1 LKHINRSI
9 AANAWNTKA
18 LNLKS
23 AVLRRLG
30 RFKDAAQVA
39 SNTLTFDP
47 LNFWAGHELYLAK
60 NAAGLKK
67 EAAEAMNT
75 LKVKSRGEVQSCL
88 EMAVDYGNCGLWD
101 EAIQCLHLLVDS
113 KGKEQCTHA
122 MVYYYLGYFCQK
134 KGNTN
139 KASRYYRMASEM
151 PPDYCF
157 PFRLETIDV
166 LNSAM
171 NNNPSDALAP
181 YYLGNLLYD
190 NQPERAIKEWE
201 KSKDMDDSF
210 ATVHRNLGLVYART
224 ENNVPKAIA
233 GLEKAVA
240 CDKKDPR
247 VYYELDLL
255 YEAGGVLPQKRLK
268 LLEDNHRTI
277 IKRDD
282 ALSREIVLCVLL
294 QQYDRAIELL
304 ASRHFHTWEG
314 GGRIHNVY
322 VDAHLLRGQKKL
334 KDKRYQEALK
344 DFEAALEYPENLEVG
359 RPKRDRRT
367 CQTYFFIGTAY
378 EVFGDTQKA
387 REYFAK
393 SASVEVGQ
401 SEYSYYKGLAF
412 KKLGQEDKAKRTFDE
427 LKESAKPGPAVRFFA
442 KFGEEQAHNI
452 RTANIH
458 YISGLA
464 YLGKGMQEEAQAE
477 FEKALELNIN
487 HLWARV
493 HLSEL

>member
-1 LKHINRSI
+1 
-9 AANAWNTKA
+9 
-18 LNLKS
+18 
-23 AVLRRLG
+23 
-30 RFKDAAQVA
+30 
-39 SNTLTFDP
+39 
-47 LNFWAGHELYLAK
+47 
-60 NAAGLKK
+60 
-67 EAAEAMNT
+67 
-75 LKVKSRGEVQSCL
+75 
-88 EMAVDYGNCGLWD
+88 
-101 EAIQCLHLLVDS
+101 
-113 KGKEQCTHA
+113 
-122 MVYYYLGYFCQK
+122 
-134 KGNTN
+134 
-139 KASRYYRMASEM
+139 
-151 PPDYCF
+151 
-157 PFRLETIDV
+157 
-166 LNSAM
+166 
-171 NNNPSDALAP
+171 
-181 YYLGNLLYD
+181 
-190 NQPERAIKEWE
+190 
-201 KSKDMDDSF
+201 
-210 ATVHRNLGLVYART
+210 
-224 ENNVPKAIA
+224 
-233 GLEKAVA
+233 
-240 CDKKDPR
+240 
-247 VYYELDLL
+247 
-255 YEAGGVLPQKRLK
+255 VLPQKRLK

-334 KDKRYQEALK
+334 KYKKYQEALK

-359 RPKRDRRT
+359 RPKRDRRA
-367 CQTYFFIGTAY
+367 CQTYFFIGSAY
-378 EVFGDTQKA
+378 EAFGDTIKA
-387 REYFAK
+387 REYFEK

-401 SEYSYYKGLAF
+401 SEYSYYKGLAL

-427 LKESAKPGPAVRFFA
+427 LKESAKTGPAVTFFA